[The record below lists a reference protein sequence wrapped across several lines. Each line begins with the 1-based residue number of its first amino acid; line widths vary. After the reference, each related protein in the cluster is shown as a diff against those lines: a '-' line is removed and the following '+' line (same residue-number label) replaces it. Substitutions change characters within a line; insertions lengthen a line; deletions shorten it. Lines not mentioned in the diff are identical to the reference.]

1 MPERAA
7 KLYRETA
14 ERRYAMTLEMMRHAE
29 RDGPQFAEI
38 KDLVVKA
45 RIQLAQAK
53 AALGQLR
60 LPVQI

>member
-1 MPERAA
+1 
-7 KLYRETA
+7 
-14 ERRYAMTLEMMRHAE
+14 MTLEMMRDAE